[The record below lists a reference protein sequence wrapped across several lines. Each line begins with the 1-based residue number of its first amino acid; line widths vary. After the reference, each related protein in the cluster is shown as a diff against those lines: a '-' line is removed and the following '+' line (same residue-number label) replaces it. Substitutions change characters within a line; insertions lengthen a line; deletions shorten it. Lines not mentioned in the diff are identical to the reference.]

1 MDAKLVKL
9 SDGRNLAYAEYGKS
23 DGIPVF
29 FLHGSPGSRIAF
41 DDAIANANEFGLW
54 MINPERPGYGFSDFK
69 PYETIL
75 EWTNDLGELADNLH
89 LERFGV
95 LGVSAGGP
103 YAVACA
109 YGLGERVTK
118 VAVASSSAPYDPSKE
133 PSDRPTWAEVEEEI
147 RPLAES
153 AQKGR
158 EAVGE
163 YFDEMIADISEADRS
178 LIQPW
183 LRNAFITMSLEAFR
197 NGIEGVV
204 HDRLLRSRPWGFD
217 LSDIH
222 VPVHVW
228 HGDQDN
234 AEYAQY
240 LADHIPGSGLTIL
253 ENAGHLLTP
262 DEMRKVYAYFGE

>member
-95 LGVSAGGP
+95 LGVSAGDDRI
-103 YAVACA
+103 VARCRR
-109 YGLGERVTK
+109 LRRMDDLERVEARLFEAIRSHIPRTGAP
-118 VAVASSSAPYDPSKE
+118 VDGDFAS
-133 PSDRPTWAEVEEEI
+133 
-147 RPLAES
+147 
-153 AQKGR
+153 
-158 EAVGE
+158 
-163 YFDEMIADISEADRS
+163 
-178 LIQPW
+178 
-183 LRNAFITMSLEAFR
+183 
-197 NGIEGVV
+197 GVV
-204 HDRLLRSRPWGFD
+204 EQRP
-217 LSDIH
+217 
-222 VPVHVW
+222 
-228 HGDQDN
+228 
-234 AEYAQY
+234 
-240 LADHIPGSGLTIL
+240 
-253 ENAGHLLTP
+253 
-262 DEMRKVYAYFGE
+262 